1 MIYSVDKLE
10 EKVASIVRSV
20 LGAPTVTETLLSVLR
35 TEAQRLQSG
44 AVDRLKALQKE
55 ETDVSRKLENALDAV
70 LEGMNSPALKKRIA
84 ELESQQKAV
93 RSQIAALRKQVEA
106 ASLPD
111 SRIRELL
118 VLCQQQENIDA
129 LLSIV
134 TRVEITN
141 EHIIVWTI
149 LDPDP
154 ETVPD
159 YDTPG
164 IPLGVTI
171 TDGTASGLPSVFVT
185 SQLLRLVVAR

>member
-1 MIYSVDKLE
+1 MQL
-10 EKVASIVRSV
+10 
-20 LGAPTVTETLLSVLR
+20 
-35 TEAQRLQSG
+35 
-44 AVDRLKALQKE
+44 
-55 ETDVSRKLENALDAV
+55 
-70 LEGMNSPALKKRIA
+70 
-84 ELESQQKAV
+84 
-93 RSQIAALRKQVEA
+93 QIATLRKQVEA
-106 ASLPD
+106 TSIPD
-111 SRIRELL
+111 DRIRELL
-118 VLCQQQENIDA
+118 ILCQQPENIDA

-171 TDGTASGLPSVFVT
+171 TDGTASGVPSVFVT